1 MIESCEHTGHRRM
14 IASAP
19 ASAQSPFSLRWVAGN
34 EIKIIVQM
42 GLCPGYS
49 DRQKILPGAEPSPFQ
64 NPDWK
69 RISNLRHASY
79 FRRQAPYI
87 GRSSEPK
94 FSTSNSP
101 GIGLTAD
108 SPKRA
113 AFRAGIHLQS
123 GCGTAQAP
131 DRLADVATR
140 ITKLRAVSGPS
151 ATGRGA
157 AIPLTIKR

>member
-69 RISNLRHASY
+69 RISNLLHASN
-79 FRRQAPYI
+79 FHRLAARI
-87 GRSSEPK
+87 GRLSDPKQDSDSEP
-94 FSTSNSP
+94 F
-101 GIGLTAD
+101 G
-108 SPKRA
+108 
-113 AFRAGIHLQS
+113 
-123 GCGTAQAP
+123 
-131 DRLADVATR
+131 
-140 ITKLRAVSGPS
+140 
-151 ATGRGA
+151 
-157 AIPLTIKR
+157 

>member
-87 GRSSEPK
+87 GRSSEADISD
-94 FSTSNSP
+94 F
-101 GIGLTAD
+101 GILLARLVN
-108 SPKRA
+108 RA
-113 AFRAGIHLQS
+113 AAFTGENGPNCAGS
-123 GCGTAQAP
+123 P
-131 DRLADVATR
+131 PRN
-140 ITKLRAVSGPS
+140 
-151 ATGRGA
+151 RGA
-157 AIPLTIKR
+157 AVR